1 MSLITFLSPRWRK
14 VARDIWDNKTRTI
27 LVVLAV
33 AVGVFAFGGMFI
45 TQTVLLDNMNRGF
58 SSTNPAT
65 ITVTM
70 SPFDESL
77 VRTARTLPYV
87 QDVGARAT
95 AQVQVWTGD
104 AWLRMDLT
112 AAPDFEEMSV
122 NRINLERGSM
132 SPARR
137 EVLLERQTLTR
148 FDGVSLGD
156 PILVELP
163 DGTQRRMTLTGVVHD
178 FNAIPA
184 SRIPL
189 LTGYVSLDTLNLL
202 GLADQ
207 YSSLEIVTPPS
218 IDTQAEL
225 DYAADVITDRLE
237 RDGYIIQEVSTQE
250 PGKHWASDFIEA
262 VVLVLIV
269 LGLLA
274 LGLSGLLVV
283 NTLTAILTQQ
293 KRQIGMMKAVGA
305 RTRDVLGI
313 YLVMAGVF
321 GALAL
326 VIALPVSIV
335 LSTFMTQQLASFL
348 NVDILTFDVP
358 GWILFLQAGMAVV
371 TPLVAAFIP
380 VVRGTRTTV
389 REAIDDYG
397 LAGVKPTGW
406 IDRLISAI
414 KGLSRPV
421 LLTIRN
427 TFRRKGRLVLTVTTL
442 SVAGAIFIAVFNTR
456 TSMLLEF
463 DQILAMFGYDVQVI
477 LTEPQPVSRL
487 VREAQRVDG
496 VEAVEGWAFAFGT
509 IVRPEGVQV
518 AEQPLDEP
526 TGPGE
531 RPGMSGGLGTDEEGT
546 NVIIFA
552 PPSDTEFIEP
562 TMLAGR
568 WMQPGDEAVIVLS
581 SEVLN
586 DEPYL
591 QVGDVIDVKFGDDT
605 RHMEL
610 IGVVNL
616 TGAEFAYAP
625 FEYVSRV
632 EGAGRQASAAM
643 LRTASSDIEYQERV
657 ARAVEDHFQQIGIR
671 VAETATPASFIG
683 VITSQ
688 IDFFV
693 LFMLFMALLLG
704 LVGGLGLATTMSLN
718 VLERTREIGVMR
730 AIGASDRSIWSIF
743 LSEGVLIGLISYV
756 IALALSIPI
765 TIGFEVGVG
774 YAFFDRP
781 LELAATPLGVF
792 LWLATVLVIS
802 SVASLLPSQR
812 AASVSVR
819 ESIAYE

>member
-14 VARDIWDNKTRTI
+14 VVRDIWDNKARTI

-45 TQTVLLDNMNRGF
+45 TQTVLLENMNRGF

-65 ITVTM
+65 ITVDL

-87 QDVGARAT
+87 QDVDARAT

-112 AAPDFEEMSV
+112 AAPSFEDMQV

-137 EVLLERQTLTR
+137 EILLERQTLTR
-148 FDGVSLGD
+148 FDGLNIGD
-156 PILVELP
+156 PILIELP
-163 DGTQRRMTLTGVVHD
+163 DGTQHKLTLTGVVHD

-207 YSSLEIVTPPS
+207 YSRLEIVTRPS
-218 IDTQAEL
+218 IDTKAEL
-225 DYAADVITDRLE
+225 DNAAEVITDRLE
-237 RDGYIIQEVSTQE
+237 RNGYVVQGFSTQE

-274 LGLSGLLVV
+274 LGLSGLLVI
-283 NTLTAILTQQ
+283 NTLTAILAQQ

-321 GALAL
+321 GGLAL
-326 VIALPVSIV
+326 IVALPVSIV
-335 LSTFMTQQLASFL
+335 LSTFMTEQLAAFL

-358 GWILFLQAGMAVV
+358 GWIFILQAGMAVV
-371 TPLVAAFIP
+371 TPLAAAFIP
-380 VVRGTRTTV
+380 IVRGTRTTV

-406 IDRLISAI
+406 VDRLVSAV

-421 LLTIRN
+421 LLTVRN
-427 TFRRKGRLVLTVTTL
+427 TFRRKGRLLLTVITL
-442 SVAGAIFIAVFNTR
+442 SMAGAIFIAVFNTR
-456 TSMLLEF
+456 ASMLMEF

-477 LTEPQPVSRL
+477 LTRPEPISRL
-487 VREAQRVDG
+487 EREALRIDG
-496 VEAVEGWAFAFGT
+496 VESVEGWAFALGM
-509 IVRPEGVQV
+509 IVRPEGVV
-518 AEQPLDEP
+518 VDEQPVDEP
-526 TGPGE
+526 SGPGQQQ
-531 RPGMSGGLGTDEEGT
+531 PAGFGTDDEGT
-546 NVIIFA
+546 DVLVFA
-552 PPSDTEFIEP
+552 PPPDTAFVDP

-568 WMQPGDEAVIVLS
+568 WLQPGDDAVVVLS

-586 DEPYL
+586 SEPYL
-591 QVGDVIDVKFGDDT
+591 QVGDTIEMKFGDDT
-605 RHMEL
+605 RHVKL
-610 IGVVNL
+610 IGIVNL
-616 TGAEFAYAP
+616 TGPEFAYAP
-625 FEYVSRV
+625 FDYVARV
-632 EGAGRQASAAM
+632 QGAGRQASAAM
-643 LRTASSDIEYQERV
+643 LRTASSDIEYEEAV
-657 ARAVEDHFQQIGIR
+657 ARAVEDHFKQIGIR
-671 VAETATPASFIG
+671 VSETATPSSFIG
-683 VITSQ
+683 IITSQ

-730 AIGASDRSIWSIF
+730 AIGASDGSVRGIF
-743 LSEGVLIGLISYV
+743 LSEGLLIGLISYA
-756 IALALSIPI
+756 IALVLSIPMSV
-765 TIGFEVGVG
+765 GFEVGVG
-774 YAFFDRP
+774 FAFFDRP
-781 LELAATPLGVF
+781 LELAATPIGVV
-792 LWLATVLVIS
+792 LWLATVLIIS
-802 SVASLLPSQR
+802 GVASLLPSQR